1 MTANGSFR
9 TSGGDEN
16 ILELDSGGVCTTLW
30 VRQNHWTVYFK
41 PVNFIV
47 LSLNNFQRERKEK
60 GKRMLRRPLR
70 R

>member
-1 MTANGSFR
+1 
-9 TSGGDEN
+9 
-16 ILELDSGGVCTTLW
+16 
-30 VRQNHWTVYFK
+30 
-41 PVNFIV
+41 VNFIV